1 MKRRSVLWT
10 GVLALAFA
18 FTFALGV
25 LPAAA
30 QSTGTISGIAYS
42 DSNGNGIRETGEN
55 GVEGVQF
62 TIASGSTSSTVTSA
76 ADGSFS
82 ASVVPGTWTVTVA
95 SVPSGYY
102 DVDDNSTEVTVGSA
116 GDTVSNVEFAIVP
129 STTDANGEV
138 LPASG
143 GFVSGPVLLGGL
155 ALLLVLGAVLVIA
168 GRRGQRD

>member
-1 MKRRSVLWT
+1 MKRRSVVWM
-10 GVLALAFA
+10 GVLALAFV

-25 LPAAA
+25 LPVAA
-30 QSTGTISGIAYS
+30 QESGTISGIAYS
-42 DSNGNGIRETGEN
+42 DNNGNGVRETGED
-55 GVEGVQF
+55 GVEGVQL
-62 TIASGSTSSTVTSA
+62 TISSGSTSSNVTSA

-82 ASVVPGTWTVTVA
+82 ASVVPGTWTVTVS

-102 DVDDNSTEVTVGSA
+102 DVEDNSTEVTVGSA

-129 STTDANGEV
+129 STTDASGEV

-155 ALLLVLGAVLVIA
+155 ALLLVLGAVLVVA